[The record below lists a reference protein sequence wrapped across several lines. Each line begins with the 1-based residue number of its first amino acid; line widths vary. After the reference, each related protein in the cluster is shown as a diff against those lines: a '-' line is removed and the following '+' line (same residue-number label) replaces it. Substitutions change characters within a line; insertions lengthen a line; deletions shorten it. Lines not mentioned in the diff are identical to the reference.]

1 MSTQQQVI
9 EDAFASIGIL
19 DEETGLEPTQ
29 LQRGLR
35 EAHRLVERLYDDGV
49 SMPYYLS
56 DNLSDDTGCSQAE
69 EEAII
74 SNLALKL
81 QSVYANDRQPSATLV
96 NTAKNSTRTL
106 RNQKSARPT
115 RVRPRTLPRGAG
127 SRWPASN
134 SYPTF
139 FNDGASLRVVLSN
152 NDPIFYN
159 GQPLYFDSETFS

>member
-35 EAHRLVERLYDDGV
+35 EVHRLVERLYDDGV

-56 DNLSDDTGCSQAE
+56 DSLSDDTGVSQSE
-69 EEAII
+69 EDAII
-74 SNLALKL
+74 ANLALKL
-81 QSVYANDRQPSATLV
+81 QSVYANDRQPSSTLV

-106 RNQKSARPT
+106 RNQKS
-115 RVRPRTLPRGAG
+115 VRPNRVHPSTLPKG
-127 SRWPASN
+127 SGNNRFLSRTFYSD
-134 SYPTF
+134 SYKY
-139 FNDGASLRVVLSN
+139 RVVLSN
-152 NDPIFYN
+152 GDPVLANDGSI
-159 GQPLYFDSETFS
+159 LYFNSESFT